1 MYYIALIPSFVTNQ
15 IQHKMA
21 KTSPTPEFSRVYR
34 AALESKYS
42 GSNVD
47 NILQV
52 IYNTS
57 NAEIAMELLLNIY
70 EQPVIEQVV
79 INSSSGNKLTFISYD
94 LFNRVVRY
102 SFEDNKRVGIYVNKD
117 VNTDDITHE
126 NYEQFKVSW
135 NSDSKHFNVSLPEME
150 TIYTEMPL
158 HMWEKC
164 QKWHSPKHVDTVE
177 YCIED

>member
-1 MYYIALIPSFVTNQ
+1 
-15 IQHKMA
+15 MA
-21 KTSPTPEFSRVYR
+21 KSSPTPEFSRVYR

-70 EQPVIEQVV
+70 EYPVIEQVV
-79 INSSSGNKLTFISYD
+79 INSSNSNKLTFISYD

-102 SFEDNKRVGIYVNKD
+102 SFEDNKRVSIYVSKD
-117 VNTDDITHE
+117 VDTKDITHE

-135 NSDSKHFNVSLPEME
+135 NSDGKHFDVLLPEME
-150 TIYTEMPL
+150 TKYSEMPL

-164 QKWHSPKHVDTVE
+164 QKWHSPAPVDAIQ
-177 YCIED
+177 YCLED